1 MTNHDAVREL
11 STVIIGLRNI
21 LVPSSQHTPPFE
33 NGTFSENGL
42 ERKVQPQG
50 PHIAHVQSQ
59 GPHIRT
65 LETGARYNVRTQ
77 KYNVRTLETGDEVQ
91 CQDPEVQYQDPGD
104 WGRGTMSGPK
114 LKVQCQD
121 PGDWGR
127 GTMSG
132 PKYNLRTQQT
142 EDVRTRKI
150 KEKKW

>member
-1 MTNHDAVREL
+1 MVRT
-11 STVIIGLRNI
+11 SKMATRFATGIAMPMNCGSHPRILRGG
-21 LVPSSQHTPPFE
+21 SR
-33 NGTFSENGL
+33 ENGL

-50 PHIAHVQSQ
+50 PHIAHVQPQ

-114 LKVQCQD
+114 S
-121 PGDWGR
+121 
-127 GTMSG
+127 TMSG
-132 PKYNLRTQQT
+132 HGVNMLTKVN
-142 EDVRTRKI
+142 D
-150 KEKKW
+150 